1 MGRINRVRTYAGEDT
16 TKSTSGIG
24 PVIVTHRTASGTSF
38 LSVGSNANMFVV
50 QNASSTKFIVD
61 AEGDIHY
68 DGSASAYDS
77 YNDAHLVRA
86 FDQTMS
92 PKAVIQSE
100 FDKFVEYKKDDL
112 VKAGLLGDVS
122 QEKID
127 EGEKPLVC
135 LTGMQRLHNGAI
147 WQQYEKHQKLA
158 EAVYEMAKETL
169 GQDKADAILEKHDIK
184 LLN

>member
-1 MGRINRVRTYAGEDT
+1 
-16 TKSTSGIG
+16 
-24 PVIVTHRTASGTSF
+24 
-38 LSVGSNANMFVV
+38 MFVV
-50 QNASSTKFIVD
+50 QNASSTKFIVA